1 MTGLKSYS
9 CSKCGGILSVDREQ
23 DVLDCPFCGTQFDYV
38 EFHSGDLLGQAD
50 RFLLSRNFS
59 AAKEKYETVLS
70 KDPGNFFALRGLV
83 LSAGEINSV
92 NSLDDPANLTKCFY
106 NGSLR
111 VLSENSECSS
121 GPAKEYFAKLS
132 EVITIAQEYGKAY
145 RERRSIVQQSSKVGR
160 IYGADKRINEADHNL
175 KVAAEDYA
183 RALEEL
189 KKLEPDASAAP
200 QKKIEVMSSVTMPK
214 VSKKIACA
222 KCGGSLVLDEAKKLY
237 LCSHC
242 GVAYGYSLFFGNPM
256 QKAVELLKY
265 GEFEEAD
272 QRFSHILMF
281 ERTSMD
287 ALRGRVLCA
296 GRWKTFAEIRLTE
309 KLTEINWQLVLQ
321 RADECCK
328 GETDTTKA
336 YFTLIKETMELLKK
350 YSDTVV
356 MTRIEPNNEEYRK
369 QLETISKK
377 YPLLLRRLMYSDRV
391 QHEISHDYSQN
402 VFTPERLAMAADA
415 LKRRDFVEAEDC
427 YGLLVLEHP
436 DEPAYFRGW
445 ILCAGKWTAFWKM
458 HVRDYR
464 SDRLFVIL
472 SQRITEARQLVPEEY
487 HAYFDKLFELV
498 VLIGKYN
505 ENELIIKSCKADED
519 KISKD
524 AQKGVIDVNDAGFT
538 EMWTEL
544 SSKTKRY
551 ERIRMDIEKE
561 FKDLLNEFTEMDREL
576 FIDKL
581 SS

>member
-1 MTGLKSYS
+1 
-9 CSKCGGILSVDREQ
+9 
-23 DVLDCPFCGTQFDYV
+23 
-38 EFHSGDLLGQAD
+38 
-50 RFLLSRNFS
+50 
-59 AAKEKYETVLS
+59 
-70 KDPGNFFALRGLV
+70 
-83 LSAGEINSV
+83 
-92 NSLDDPANLTKCFY
+92 
-106 NGSLR
+106 
-111 VLSENSECSS
+111 
-121 GPAKEYFAKLS
+121 
-132 EVITIAQEYGKAY
+132 
-145 RERRSIVQQSSKVGR
+145 
-160 IYGADKRINEADHNL
+160 
-175 KVAAEDYA
+175 
-183 RALEEL
+183 
-189 KKLEPDASAAP
+189 
-200 QKKIEVMSSVTMPK
+200 
-214 VSKKIACA
+214 
-222 KCGGSLVLDEAKKLY
+222 
-237 LCSHC
+237 
-242 GVAYGYSLFFGNPM
+242 
-256 QKAVELLKY
+256 
-265 GEFEEAD
+265 
-272 QRFSHILMF
+272 
-281 ERTSMD
+281 
-287 ALRGRVLCA
+287 
-296 GRWKTFAEIRLTE
+296 
-309 KLTEINWQLVLQ
+309 
-321 RADECCK
+321 
-328 GETDTTKA
+328 
-336 YFTLIKETMELLKK
+336 
-350 YSDTVV
+350 
-356 MTRIEPNNEEYRK
+356 
-369 QLETISKK
+369 
-377 YPLLLRRLMYSDRV
+377 MYSDRV

-415 LKRRDFVEAEDC
+415 LKHRDFVEAEDC

-576 FIDKL
+576 FNDKL

>member
-1 MTGLKSYS
+1 MAGLKSYT

-59 AAKEKYETVLS
+59 AAKENYETVLS
-70 KDPGNFFALRGLV
+70 KEPGNFHALRGLV
-83 LSAGEINSV
+83 LSSGEINSID
-92 NSLDDPANLTKCFY
+92 SLDDPANLTKCFY

-111 VLSENSECSS
+111 VLSDNSECRN

-132 EVITIAQEYGKAY
+132 EVITLAQGYGKAY
-145 RERRSIVQQSSKVGR
+145 RERRAIVQHSSKVGR
-160 IYGADKRINEADHNL
+160 IYGADNLINQADHNL

-183 RALEEL
+183 RAMEEL
-189 KKLEPDASAAP
+189 KKLEPDAAAAP
-200 QKKIEVMSSVTMPK
+200 QKKIEVMTGGIAPK
-214 VSKKIACA
+214 VSKTVACA

-281 ERTSMD
+281 ERTNMD

-296 GRWKTFAEIRLTE
+296 GRWRTFAEIRLTD
-309 KLTEINWQLVLQ
+309 KLTEVNWQLVLQ

-328 GETDTTKA
+328 WKTDTTEA
-336 YFTLIKETMELLKK
+336 YFLLIKKTMELLKK
-350 YSDTVV
+350 YSDTIV
-356 MTRIEPNNEEYRK
+356 MTRIEPNNAEYQK

-377 YPLLLRRLMYSDRV
+377 YHLLLRRLMYSDRV
-391 QHEISHDYSQN
+391 QHEISHDYSKN
-402 VFTPERLAMAADA
+402 LFTPERLALAADA
-415 LKRRDFVEAEDC
+415 LRRGDFVEAEDC
-427 YGLLVLEHP
+427 YGLLVLEHA
-436 DEPAYFRGW
+436 DEPVYFRGW
-445 ILCAGKWTAFWKM
+445 ILCAGKWIAFWKM
-458 HVRDYR
+458 RVTDYR

-472 SQRITEARQLVPEEY
+472 SQRITEARQLASEEY
-487 HAYFDKLFELV
+487 HEYFDTLFELV
-498 VLIGKYN
+498 VLIGKYH
-505 ENELIIKSCKADED
+505 ENELLIKSSKAEED
-519 KISKD
+519 KLSKD
-524 AQKGVIDVNDAGFT
+524 AQRGAIDVNDDRFT
-538 EMWTEL
+538 YMWTEL

-551 ERIRMDIEKE
+551 EKTGTDIEKE
-561 FKDLLNEFTEMDREL
+561 FKDLLNDFLKTDREL
-576 FIDKL
+576 FNDKF